1 MIVLLLG
8 ICYNKI
14 MDDKRIKLITKE
26 MFIAWGMICIGFIVV
41 DNIWHVFEISPM
53 YTCHPVFTGAGAI
66 AKAII
71 SYSIILTILI
81 ASVFIY
87 MIKFL
92 AVKTEPAF
100 AMALLDAML
109 ITIQF
114 VLYWY
119 LGHLIGRFIVWLK
132 HILKKTSPE
141 STEPPKPD
149 K

>member
-1 MIVLLLG
+1 
-8 ICYNKI
+8 

-71 SYSIILTILI
+71 FYSNLLTILI
-81 ASVFIY
+81 SSIFIDI
-87 MIKFL
+87 IKFIS
-92 AVKTEPAF
+92 VKTEPAF
-100 AMALLDAML
+100 AMALLDVMV
-109 ITIQF
+109 IIIQF
-114 VLYWY
+114 ILYWY
-119 LGHLIGRFIVWLK
+119 LGNLIGRFIVWIK
-132 HILKKTSPE
+132 HLCKKPLPE
-141 STEPPKPD
+141 SVPSAPD